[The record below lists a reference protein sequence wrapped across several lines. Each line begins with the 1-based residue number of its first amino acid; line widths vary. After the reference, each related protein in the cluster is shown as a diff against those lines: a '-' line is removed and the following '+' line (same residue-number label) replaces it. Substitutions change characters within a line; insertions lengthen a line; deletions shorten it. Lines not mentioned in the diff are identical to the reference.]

1 MYGSHIHTLPM
12 ILGVSIHSLISLDFY
27 DSVSVST
34 VRETWH
40 FEVLLYASF
49 QEQQEYS
56 ALLNEFA
63 RS

>member
-1 MYGSHIHTLPM
+1 M